1 MDSKFAK
8 IIKEYQCCGC
18 SKGYDVS
25 CFESNPNGGI
35 GCGNHYPGT
44 IISGIGAIFLGMP
57 KGFNRVGKH
66 ESLKPYIFESLKT
79 WDWGKYDKFNIP
91 VWKYLS
97 PEGHTFVRGLIP
109 RRNEPFIHIFLENCM
124 NDIDC
129 LEITQEDIDAM
140 D

>member
-1 MDSKFAK
+1 MNDNQKK
-8 IIKEYQCCGC
+8 VVKEYQCSGC
-18 SKGYDVS
+18 VNGFDAS
-25 CFESNPNGGI
+25 CFESNENGGI
-35 GCGNHYPGT
+35 GCGKHLPGT
-44 IISGIGAIFLGMP
+44 MILGIGTIFLGLP

-66 ESLKPYIFESLKT
+66 ETLKPIIFESFKT

-97 PEGHTFVRGLIP
+97 PDGHTFVRGLIP
-109 RRNEPFIHIFLENCM
+109 RRNEPFIHIFLEDCM
-124 NDIDC
+124 NEINC

>member
-66 ESLKPYIFESLKT
+66 ESLKPYIFESLKIALGLFCMAQKLFCFFT
-79 WDWGKYDKFNIP
+79 MQCWYCFDCCCHNLISYHYVNCQP
-91 VWKYLS
+91 VTKLT
-97 PEGHTFVRGLIP
+97 G
-109 RRNEPFIHIFLENCM
+109 
-124 NDIDC
+124 
-129 LEITQEDIDAM
+129 
-140 D
+140 